1 MSNQNNTKLN
11 KDLVEKSP
19 RLADARAARDY
30 DSETLFD
37 YLCRTGKA
45 AFREVPLFAGWTRP
59 KRPKPTFTWPRLPSL
74 F

>member
-1 MSNQNNTKLN
+1 MSNPNNPNLN

-19 RLADARAARDY
+19 DPANAGVRPVH

-45 AFREVPLFAGWTRP
+45 AFREVPLFAGWKRP
-59 KRPKPTFTWPRLPSL
+59 KRPKPTFTWPRVPSL

>member
-1 MSNQNNTKLN
+1 MSNPNNLKLN
-11 KDLVEKSP
+11 KDLAEKSP
-19 RLADARAARDY
+19 DLADAGAERDH

-45 AFREVPLFAGWTRP
+45 AFREVPLFSGWKRP
-59 KRPKPTFTWPRLPSL
+59 KRPKPTFTWPRVPSL